1 MDTLFIPREIK
12 TGLNC
17 ASITI
22 SISCVRTCNRD
33 NRGGLGAWPGRSSER
48 GVWRGRGIGG
58 GGGRGEGERQRGGGR
73 GGERVVCRERERER
87 ERKRRE
93 RERERGV

>member
-1 MDTLFIPREIK
+1 MDTLLIPREIK

-48 GVWRGRGIGG
+48 GVWRGRERERERK
-58 GGGRGEGERQRGGGR
+58 GRE
-73 GGERVVCRERERER
+73 RERERER
-87 ERKRRE
+87 ERKYVRTT
-93 RERERGV
+93 GVGLGLVETWAG